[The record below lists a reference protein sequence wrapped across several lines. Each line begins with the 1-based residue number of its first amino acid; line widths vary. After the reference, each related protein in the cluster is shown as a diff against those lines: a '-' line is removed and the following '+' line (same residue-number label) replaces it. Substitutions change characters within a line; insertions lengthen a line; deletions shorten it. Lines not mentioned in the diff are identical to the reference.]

1 MFASKALI
9 AATLVVA
16 SMMTSQAFA
25 GQKHVEN
32 IRVGSRVVG
41 IIVHHSDDAQA
52 RQPYALT
59 GRVNALKEVSWI
71 SGRPMGIRPMEL
83 AEPSRVKA
91 SNAD

>member
-1 MFASKALI
+1 MFASKTLV
-9 AATLVVA
+9 AATLVAA
-16 SMMTSQAFA
+16 SLVTSQAFA

-41 IIVHHSDDAQA
+41 IIVHRSDDAEA

-59 GRVNALKEVSWI
+59 GHVHALKEVSWI

-83 AEPSRVKA
+83 AEPSHVKA